1 MIAEFLVLVLL
12 PALLLAAAGWDLA
25 SYTIPNFLPGLLVL
39 FFAAFAL
46 AAHLTAPAIGTHL
59 LAALAALLLGFGL
72 FGAGL
77 IGGGD
82 AKLFAAAAL
91 WLGPSDLALYAL
103 AASLCG
109 GLLTLLLLGFRKFPL
124 PAEAAR
130 HAWLLRLHGE
140 KAGIPY
146 GVALAAGAFLILA
159 HSEIFRIAATA

>member
-1 MIAEFLVLVLL
+1 MLAEFLVLFLL

-39 FFAAFAL
+39 FFAAFAVT
-46 AAHLTAPAIGTHL
+46 AHLSAPLIGTHL
-59 LAALAALLLGFGL
+59 LAALAALVVGFGL
-72 FGAGL
+72 FAAGL

-91 WLGPSDLALYAL
+91 WLGLSDLAFYML

-109 GLLTLLLLGFRKFPL
+109 GLLSLLLLGFRKFPL
-124 PAEAAR
+124 PAQAVR
-130 HAWLLRLHGE
+130 HAWLMRLHGE

-146 GVALAAGAFLILA
+146 GVALAAGVFLILA
-159 HSEIFRIAATA
+159 HSEIFRIAAAA

>member
-1 MIAEFLVLVLL
+1 MFAEFLVLVLL

-25 SYTIPNFLPGLLVL
+25 SYTIPNFLPALLVL

-46 AAHLTAPAIGTHL
+46 VTHFSLAMAGTHL

-72 FGAGL
+72 FAAGF

-91 WLGPSDLALYAL
+91 WLGVTDLALYAL
-103 AASLCG
+103 AASICG

-124 PAEAAR
+124 PAPIAR
-130 HAWLLRLHGE
+130 HGWIIRLHGE

-146 GVALAAGAFLILA
+146 GVALAAAAFIILT
-159 HSEIFRIAATA
+159 HSEIFRIAAAA